1 MNITLQKMNES
12 LKIKTPKAERLEEVH
27 LDKGGTPVRAV
38 TSNRDRTKWYW
49 NDINADGTLTR
60 IQTAKSPIDF
70 EREKFFKKILNKG

>member
-1 MNITLQKMNES
+1 MSEKA
-12 LKIKTPKAERLEEVH
+12 KIKVPKSERLEEVH
-27 LDKGGTPVRAV
+27 LNKDRTPVRAV

-70 EREKFFKKILNKG
+70 EREKIFKKIQNRG

>member
-1 MNITLQKMNES
+1 MITKA

-27 LDKGGTPVRAV
+27 LNKDRTPVRAV

-70 EREKFFKKILNKG
+70 EREKFFKKIQNRG